1 MKCPPALPPLVRRV
15 RRIASRAVRPAVV
28 ALVLCCVVSCGGR
41 RTRADALSAAAPEPA
56 VFRSVRP
63 PAGCSGEERAAYMR
77 THYWDRFDFADTLF
91 LSRADTLEML
101 RAFAAYVAQYV
112 RPDDPA
118 PIDMLMRR
126 ASASRPMFEYF
137 WMLAERVLR
146 DPNSPLRSDELY
158 IPVLRAALASPWL
171 DRWERI
177 RPEHE
182 LRLALRNRVGQPASD
197 FRYRLASGAE
207 GTLYGIR
214 AEYTLLYFANPDCPM
229 CRRLSGELLASP
241 LLNELTERGTLCV
254 LAVYP
259 DADLS
264 AWRTRRDGMPAAWID
279 ACDPRGVILGGE
291 LYDLRAIP
299 SLYLLDREKCVLVKD
314 SASVP
319 EIERAIARRS

>member
-1 MKCPPALPPLVRRV
+1 MATSTNSLIRVTDVCKEYNGGSVHALSHCNLSVKKGE
-15 RRIASRAVRPAVV
+15 VV
-28 ALVLCCVVSCGGR
+28 AIIGPSGSGKSTL
-41 RTRADALSAAAPEPA
+41 ADALSAAAPEPA

-118 PIDMLMRR
+118 PVDTLMRR

-137 WMLAERVLR
+137 RMLAERVLR

-264 AWRTRRDGMPAAWID
+264 AWRTRRDGM
-279 ACDPRGVILGGE
+279 
-291 LYDLRAIP
+291 YDLRAIP

-319 EIERAIARRS
+319 EIERAIDRRS